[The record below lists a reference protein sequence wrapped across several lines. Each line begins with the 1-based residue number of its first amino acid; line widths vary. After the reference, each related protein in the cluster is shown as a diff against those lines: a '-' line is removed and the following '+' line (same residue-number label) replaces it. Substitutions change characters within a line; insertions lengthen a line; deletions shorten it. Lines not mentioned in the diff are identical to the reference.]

1 MARAARRKPEDE
13 DEREDEERES
23 SEEERPLDSGTIQS
37 LREADPAARA
47 QAILALQRQHGNAAV
62 QRVIRS
68 LQTTDA
74 GRDARVQMI
83 GERAQ
88 EPAPSGKLEK
98 AVLYREAI
106 EAELDAAP
114 TASKSERDLV
124 IDSVNTIGQI
134 FANYQAALHQFEEA
148 LGKGAG
154 EAVPQQLAR
163 EILREAARDVL
174 EPVFEAASETAGE
187 VADHVGRGMGKV
199 DDVKAEKP
207 RQSGTSAPA
216 YSLTNLVVAERR
228 RLAATQMKLLK
239 QQVVFGDSAGAR
251 AAEGG
256 RSLRERLAAANLRL
270 NEMEERSHSPE
281 GIFKALMRR
290 YETLVRGRTEVRIVI
305 DADWQVIRA
314 HISAANGHKL
324 AGQLLTDH
332 GGYFDLNTLHLGR
345 HVTWQPAELAECEAV
360 IDERGGLRSATRN
373 GKGGAYFDEFT
384 ERLRRDGLPYTRV
397 LTGD

>member
-1 MARAARRKPEDE
+1 MARARRKPEDE
-13 DEREDEERES
+13 EDEEREQE

-47 QAILALQRQHGNAAV
+47 PAILTLQRQHGNAAV

-88 EPAPSGKLEK
+88 EPAPSGKLDK

-148 LGKGAG
+148 VGKGAG

-163 EILREAARDVL
+163 EILQEAARDVL
-174 EPVFEAASETAGE
+174 EPVFEAAQETAGE
-187 VADHVGRGMGKV
+187 VADHVARGMGKL
-199 DDVKAEKP
+199 DDPKPEKP

-216 YSLTNLVVAERR
+216 YALTSLVVAERR
-228 RLAATQMKLLK
+228 RIASTQMKLLK
-239 QQVVFGDSAGAR
+239 RQVVFGEGAAAR

-256 RSLRERLAAANLRL
+256 RGLRERLAAANLRL
-270 NEMEERSHSPE
+270 NEIEEKSHSAE
-281 GIFKALMRR
+281 GIFKLLMRR
-290 YETLVRGRTEVRIVI
+290 YETLVRGRPEVRIVL
-305 DADWQVIRA
+305 DADWQVVRA
-314 HISAANGHKL
+314 HIGASNGHKL

-332 GGYFDLNTLHLGR
+332 GGYFDLNALHLGR
-345 HVTWQPAELAECEAV
+345 HVIWQPAELAECEAV
-360 IDERGGLRSATRN
+360 LDERGSLRSATRN
-373 GKGGAYFDEFT
+373 GKGGAFFDEFT
-384 ERLRRDGLPYTRV
+384 ERLRRDGLPHTRV

>member
-1 MARAARRKPEDE
+1 MARARRKPEE
-13 DEREDEERES
+13 EEEEQEQREPE

-88 EPAPSGKLEK
+88 EPAPSGKLDK

-148 LGKGAG
+148 VGKGAG

-163 EILREAARDVL
+163 EILQEAARDVL
-174 EPVFEAASETAGE
+174 EPVFELAQETGGE
-187 VADHVGRGMGKV
+187 VADHVTRGMGKV
-199 DDVKAEKP
+199 DAAKPEKP

-216 YSLTNLVVAERR
+216 YALTNLVVAERR
-228 RLAATQMKLLK
+228 RIASTQMKLLK
-239 QQVVFGDSAGAR
+239 QQVVFGDGAAAR
-251 AAEGG
+251 ASEGG
-256 RSLRERLAAANLRL
+256 RGLRERLAAANLRL
-270 NEMEERSHSPE
+270 NELEEKSHSPE
-281 GIFKALMRR
+281 GIFKLLMRR
-290 YETLVRGRTEVRIVI
+290 YETLVRGRPEVRIVI
-305 DADWQVIRA
+305 DSNWQVVRA
-314 HISAANGHKL
+314 HIGAANGHKL

-332 GGYFDLNTLHLGR
+332 GGYFDLNALNLGR
-345 HVTWQPAELAECEAV
+345 HVVWQPAELAECEAV
-360 IDERGGLRSATRN
+360 LDERGGMRSATRN
-373 GKGGAYFDEFT
+373 GKGGAYFEEFT
-384 ERLRRDGLPYTRV
+384 ERLRRDGLPHTRV